1 MATTRSRKPFSG
13 STHTLTYLSTL
24 THEMT
29 LYCAASLAT
38 DTFTQRVDKYV
49 EITFKLYVTLL
60 TGAKLKAK
68 LDETTTRTWPSNY

>member
-1 MATTRSRKPFSG
+1 
-13 STHTLTYLSTL
+13 
-24 THEMT
+24 MT

-38 DTFTQRVDKYV
+38 ETFTQRVDKYV